1 MLLVLPAVRPAAPAW
16 SSGLGRLLDSCP
28 CAGEA
33 AGADSGLDDA
43 ALASSP
49 VLSKLVTT
57 TRPWIWVPPRE
68 QLAALLE

>member
-1 MLLVLPAVRPAAPAW
+1 MLLVLPAVRPVGPAW

-33 AGADSGLDDA
+33 VGADAGLDA

-49 VLSKLVTT
+49 VLSKLVNI
-57 TRPWIWVPPRE
+57 TRPWIWVPPKPVNNWRHYS
-68 QLAALLE
+68 